1 MNFENEDR
9 LQFEQLTGGN
19 IIEKP
24 PIYGNTGEHLLFLSG
39 KYINVY
45 STISGQL
52 VRKLEGAS
60 TTLVDYCYELDNEDI
75 VVACS
80 QSGEILT
87 WEWKTGELKSNIQMN
102 MNCSH
107 GGAVTNFQI
116 LNLWGNSALPYA
128 FVCLKVP
135 KSNCVWRLLDR
146 TCGKFV
152 PVPMQMRLTPR
163 TPLMA
168 VDSKNF
174 PNLVIV
180 QGYYVY
186 FVNYKNWS
194 FKRFNNAHKVPI
206 TVLQKHPKEE
216 CFATGDETGKVFL
229 WREFTSKHE
238 VKTSLYHWHHTKVT
252 SIYFTVSGANFFS
265 SGEEAVLVKW
275 NVENPEYRQFLP
287 RISSKIQHV
296 VVSPDNAQIAVC
308 TVDNGVQFV
317 GTENKILSNLQEFTY
332 IVDDK
337 TGNSKFPVGLRLNP
351 RTNTL
356 VLNGRTGSLQFYNT
370 YTKNFLYNL
379 NIVNQNLLSTES
391 DRILYDIR
399 VTKAA
404 FNIDWL
410 ATGEVFNDNEHL
422 PELRLKFWKYQEE
435 TQRYALNTNIE
446 LPHEGG
452 FKAIEFSNDYQVD
465 NLLCATVGEDNV
477 IKMWCLDDSDSI
489 YKEGK
494 SWFCIAQTSYRNLPV
509 ESISFSQDGSLLAA
523 GYGNTLCIYKSEDL
537 KLKAA
542 LTGANGMDGCV
553 TKAQIRLPT
562 KNVNGSKVDLKEKRD
577 KLMKLFS
584 NLLELNEE
592 TLVKELQKTVEDNRK
607 CSEENLKPAGKLDDK
622 QKMAL
627 YSRILQMHE
636 LNLFQK
642 VMIYQKLGIGCK
654 VHPQMTTKVIDYI
667 QNSIG
672 QRKKQKRL
680 QTLYGKTHR
689 MTKSERF
696 KAKYRLEQHTK
707 RQRNYDVA
715 ITNNLVP
722 LLSLLNLDQNT
733 QPPLKKSTEKES
745 IVNKVVSDPPR
756 PTIAEIKHVQFAA
769 GEYGHLVAVCTE
781 RRILI
786 WNLLTLRLQSVLKL
800 SAKHVTFDAQ
810 TNLMAV
816 VTNNDE
822 LHIFQ
827 PNVPLPIYQRRNMPQ
842 LYGMAWIPRRYPKQR
857 SINLDWQAQ
866 STLYFLTDDQKIIY
880 LNSPTEKHLDIP
892 PPITFNKAASAS
904 MQISTFGTFAAK
916 SISETHTTSS
926 RQSGPLVLG
935 NSDKTAVKTL
945 IEMSTHTMP
954 PMSLMCEEFVKSM
967 VKPVA
972 NGKVNKNSTD
982 DDDTNGD
989 INDALTTRLNGDGVT
1004 NGFGSSNHSD
1014 DDDGDDADGDVK
1026 MTNGNAKS
1034 PATNANNL
1042 RKNLLRKTDELK
1054 RKQKSKGGTRDDS
1067 LLLPANDDLES
1078 KLRYVA
1084 KQMVAIEF

>member
-1 MNFENEDR
+1 MNFEKEDR

-24 PIYGNTGEHLLFLSG
+24 PIYGSTGEHLLFLSG

-52 VRKLEGAS
+52 VRKLEGATS
-60 TTLVDYCYELDNEDI
+60 TLADYGYELDNEDI
-75 VVACS
+75 IVACS
-80 QSGEILT
+80 QTGEILT
-87 WEWKTGELKSNIQMN
+87 WEWKTGELKSTVNVN
-102 MNCSH
+102 LESL
-107 GGAVTNFQI
+107 GGVVTNFQV
-116 LNLWGNSALPYA
+116 LNLWGNSQLPYA
-128 FVCLKVP
+128 FMCIKGQKNMVH
-135 KSNCVWRLLDR
+135 WRLVDR
-146 TCGKFV
+146 ADGKFI
-152 PVPMQMRLTPR
+152 PAPMKLQLLAKKT
-163 TPLMA
+163 LMV
-168 VDSKNF
+168 VDNKNF

-186 FVNYKNWS
+186 FVNYKNWTW
-194 FKRFNNAHKVPI
+194 KRFMNAHKVPI
-206 TVLQKHPKEE
+206 TVLQKHPSEE

-229 WREFTSKHE
+229 WREFTSQHD
-238 VKTSLYHWHHTKVT
+238 VKTSLYHWHHTKIT
-252 SIYFTVSGANFFS
+252 SIYFTVSGANFYS

-275 NVENPEYRQFLP
+275 NVQNPEYRQFLP
-287 RISSKIQHV
+287 RLTSKIQHL

-317 GTENKILSNLQEFTY
+317 GSENKILSNLQEFTY

-370 YTKNFLYNL
+370 YTKSFLYNL

-542 LTGANGMDGCV
+542 LTGANGMDGV
-553 TKAQIRLPT
+553 ITKAQIRIPT

-584 NLLELNEE
+584 NLLEMNEE
-592 TLVKELQKTVEDNRK
+592 TLIKELQKTVEDNRK
-607 CSEENLKPAGKLDDK
+607 SVKSDKNLKSSTKLDDK

-627 YSRILQMHE
+627 YLRILQMHE

-654 VHPQMTTKVIDYI
+654 VHPQIASKVIGYLN
-667 QNSIG
+667 NSVN
-672 QRKKQKRL
+672 QHKKHKRFQSL
-680 QTLYGKTHR
+680 HEDVHR
-689 MTKSERF
+689 MAKCERF
-696 KAKYRLEQHTK
+696 KAKYRLQQHTK

-715 ITNNLVP
+715 VTNNLVP
-722 LLSLLNLDQNT
+722 LLSLLNLNQNAQVKKAAEPIAAKK
-733 QPPLKKSTEKES
+733 QPITEAPK
-745 IVNKVVSDPPR
+745 
-756 PTIAEIKHVQFAA
+756 PTIAEIRHVQFAA

-800 SAKHVTFDAQ
+800 SAKHVSFDAQ
-810 TNLMAV
+810 TNLMSV

-866 STLYFLTDDQKIIY
+866 STLYFLTEDQKILY
-880 LNSPTEKHLDIP
+880 LCSPTEKHLDIP
-892 PPITFNKAASAS
+892 PPVVFTKAASAS
-904 MQISTFGTFAAK
+904 AHLSTFGTFAVK
-916 SISETHTTSS
+916 SVTETQSVTN

-935 NSDKTAVKTL
+935 NSDKTAVKAL
-945 IEMSTHTMP
+945 INMSTHTMP

-967 VKPVA
+967 VRPVGSTTTG
-972 NGKVNKNSTD
+972 GKVSSN
-982 DDDTNGD
+982 DDTNGD
-989 INDALTTRLNGDGVT
+989 INDDGCL
-1004 NGFGSSNHSD
+1004 D
-1014 DDDGDDADGDVK
+1014 DTIK
-1026 MTNGNAKS
+1026 W
-1034 PATNANNL
+1034 
-1042 RKNLLRKTDELK
+1042 
-1054 RKQKSKGGTRDDS
+1054 
-1067 LLLPANDDLES
+1067 
-1078 KLRYVA
+1078 
-1084 KQMVAIEF
+1084 

>member
-9 LQFEQLTGGN
+9 LQFEQLTGGS

-24 PIYGNTGEHLLFLSG
+24 PLYGNTGEHLLFLSG
-39 KYINVY
+39 KYVNVY
-45 STISGQL
+45 STVTGQL
-52 VRKLEGAS
+52 VRKLEGAT
-60 TTLVDYCYELDNEDI
+60 TTLADYCYELDNEEI
-75 VVACS
+75 LIACS

-87 WEWKTGELKSNIQMN
+87 WEWKTGELKSTVQMTLDADGV
-102 MNCSH
+102 SV
-107 GGAVTNFQI
+107 VTNFQI
-116 LNLWGNSALPYA
+116 LNLWGNSKLSYA
-128 FVCLKVP
+128 FMCMRAP
-135 KSNCVWRLLDR
+135 KANVHWRMVDR
-146 TCGKFV
+146 VDGKFI
-152 PVPMQMRLTPR
+152 PVPMNVNLGAKK
-163 TPLMA
+163 PLMA

-174 PNLVIV
+174 PNLVIA

-186 FVNYKNWS
+186 FINYKNWS
-194 FKRFNNAHKVPI
+194 YKRFKNAHKVPI
-206 TVLQKHPKEE
+206 TVLQKHPSEE

-229 WREFTSKHE
+229 WREFTSQHDI
-238 VKTSLYHWHHTKVT
+238 KTSLYHWHHTRVT
-252 SIYFTVSGANFFS
+252 SIHFTVSGANFYS

-275 NVENPEYRQFLP
+275 NVQNPEYRQFLP
-287 RISSKIQHV
+287 RMASKIQHL

-370 YTKNFLYNL
+370 YTKSFLYNL

-435 TQRYALNTNIE
+435 TQRYTLNTNIE

-523 GYGNTLCIYKSEDL
+523 GFGNTLCIYKSEDL

-577 KLMKLFS
+577 KLMKLFG
-584 NLLELNEE
+584 NLLEMNEE
-592 TLVKELQKTVEDNRK
+592 TLIKELQKTVEDNRK
-607 CSEENLKPAGKLDDK
+607 SSKKEETPKPVGKLDDK

-654 VHPQMTTKVIDYI
+654 VHPQMTAKVIDYLH
-667 QNSIG
+667 NSIN
-672 QRKKQKRL
+672 QRRKQKRL
-680 QTLYGKTHR
+680 QSLHEDLHR
-689 MTKSERF
+689 LAKSDRF

-707 RQRNYDVA
+707 RQRNYDVS
-715 ITNNLVP
+715 ITNKLVP
-722 LLSLLNLDQNT
+722 LLSLLNLNQNV
-733 QPPLKKSTEKES
+733 QPQGKKVVEKEP
-745 IVNKVVSDPPR
+745 IKTKVLPEPPK
-756 PTIAEIKHVQFAA
+756 PTIAEIRHVQFAA

-781 RRILI
+781 RRVLI

-816 VTNNDE
+816 VTTNDE

-857 SINLDWQAQ
+857 SLNLDWQAQ
-866 STLYFLTDDQKIIY
+866 STLYFLTEDQKIIY
-880 LNSPTEKHLDIP
+880 LNSPTEKHMDIP
-892 PPITFNKAASAS
+892 PPIVFNKAAATSAHF
-904 MQISTFGTFAAK
+904 STFGSYAIK
-916 SISETHTTSS
+916 SITETQGSGN

-935 NSDKTAVKTL
+935 NSDKTAVKTVSQL
-945 IEMSTHTMP
+945 NTLLFSIMWEEVSTT
-954 PMSLMCEEFVKSM
+954 L
-967 VKPVA
+967 
-972 NGKVNKNSTD
+972 
-982 DDDTNGD
+982 
-989 INDALTTRLNGDGVT
+989 
-1004 NGFGSSNHSD
+1004 
-1014 DDDGDDADGDVK
+1014 
-1026 MTNGNAKS
+1026 
-1034 PATNANNL
+1034 
-1042 RKNLLRKTDELK
+1042 
-1054 RKQKSKGGTRDDS
+1054 
-1067 LLLPANDDLES
+1067 
-1078 KLRYVA
+1078 
-1084 KQMVAIEF
+1084 